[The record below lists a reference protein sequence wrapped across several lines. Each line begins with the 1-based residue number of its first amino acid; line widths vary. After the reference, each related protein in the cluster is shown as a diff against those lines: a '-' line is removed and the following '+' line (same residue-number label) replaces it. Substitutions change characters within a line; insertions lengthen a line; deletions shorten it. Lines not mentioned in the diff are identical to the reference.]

1 MGIFDLFGK
10 KDVATDLR
18 RQLPYNIS
26 TSFVPY
32 KLKANS
38 RGSSSLMINLKN
50 MTQEPVTSSV
60 VVEVPERVSLDTTGI
75 AREKEVRLGTLLPN
89 ESREAK
95 VDIFSGA
102 GTDRG
107 EYTITITAFIHYRD
121 YAHVLNAMK
130 KRAVIEAV

>member
-10 KDVATDLR
+10 KDVGTDLR
-18 RQLPYNIS
+18 KQLPYNI
-26 TSFVPY
+26 TTEFVPY
-32 KLKANS
+32 KLKANN
-38 RGSSSLMINLKN
+38 RGSATLIVGLKN

-60 VVEVPERVSLDTTGI
+60 VVEVPDRISLDTTGI
-75 AREKEVRLGTLLPN
+75 AREKEVRLGNLAPN

-95 VDIFSGA
+95 VEIFSGS
-102 GTDRG
+102 GTDKG

-130 KRAVIEAV
+130 KRTVVEAV